1 MIAASQQKIGNCA
14 LKTLLV
20 FIIATLVSLGMSYLG
35 ISKESI
41 IMVYLL
47 GVLFSS
53 TLTSSFQWG
62 IINSFASL
70 LAFNYFFTEP
80 RFTFVMYHM
89 TDIIL
94 LVFFLITAIVSGTMT
109 SRLQKQILIAEK
121 NERTTM
127 ILYQI
132 AAGFL
137 PVSGEKNIVMR
148 SLSFIEEFL
157 GCESVVKLDRNGV
170 FYPEAANGYRIPSH
184 TFPIRSA
191 AGNLGVIQIF
201 NAEGVMDK
209 QNELI
214 ASSIATQLG
223 IALDR
228 ENLYNEQE
236 NIKLAMERELLR
248 ATLLRSVAHDLR
260 SPLTALLGAGN
271 LLADNYEKLTDEER
285 KKLAL
290 DLSEE
295 ILWLTN
301 LVENILNMTRINE
314 SKLVLKK
321 NGEII
326 DDVVSEAISHVER
339 HIKSRKFNV
348 QLPEKVVMVPM
359 DGKLIV
365 QVLINLLENAIRHTP
380 PDSEIALEVFEGR
393 KVIKVVVSD
402 TGNGIDSNIKDK
414 LFDKFVTLDQGVTDG
429 KRGIGLGLTIC
440 KAIVEAHGG
449 TICAEANWPKGTRL
463 MFTLPLEEQA

>member
-1 MIAASQQKIGNCA
+1 
-14 LKTLLV
+14 
-20 FIIATLVSLGMSYLG
+20 MSYLG

-41 IMVYLL
+41 IMVFLL
-47 GVLFSS
+47 GVLLSS
-53 TLTSSFQWG
+53 TMTSSFIWG
-62 IINSFASL
+62 ILNSIASL
-70 LAFNYFFTEP
+70 MAFNYFFTEP
-80 RFTFVMYHM
+80 RFTFVMTHS
-89 TDIIL
+89 TDVIL
-94 LVFFLITAIVSGTMT
+94 LVFFLITAIVSGTLT
-109 SRLQKQILIAEK
+109 SRLQKQIVIAEK
-121 NERTTM
+121 NERTSM

-132 AAGFL
+132 ASGFL
-137 PVSGEKNIVMR
+137 PVSGEKNIV
-148 SLSFIEEFL
+148 LQGLAFIEEFL
-157 GCESVVKLDRNGV
+157 GRQAVVRLDGTGAV
-170 FYPEAANGYRIPSH
+170 YPGEISINISQTPSH
-184 TFPIRSA
+184 TFPIQSA
-191 AGNLGVIQIF
+191 AGSLGVLQIY
-201 NAEGVMDK
+201 NAAEVMDK

-214 ASSIATQLG
+214 AKSIATQLG

-228 ENLYNEQE
+228 EMLYNEQE
-236 NIKLAMERELLR
+236 HIKIAMEREQLR

-271 LLADNYEKLTDEER
+271 LLADNYEKLSDEER
-285 KKLAL
+285 KKLAH

-314 SKLVLKK
+314 SGLVLKK
-321 NGEII
+321 SGEII

-339 HIKSRKFNV
+339 HINGRKFHV
-348 QLPEKVVMVPM
+348 HLPEKVVMVPM

-402 TGNGIDSNIKDK
+402 TGDGIDSNIKDK
-414 LFDKFVTLDQGVTDG
+414 LFDKFVTLDQGVIDG

-449 TICAEANWPKGTRL
+449 TISAEANSPKGTRL
-463 MFTLPLEEQA
+463 VFTLPLEA

>member
-1 MIAASQQKIGNCA
+1 MLA
-14 LKTLLV
+14 LKQRKIISCAVKTFLV
-20 FIIATLVSLGMSYLG
+20 FVLATLISLGMNYLG

-41 IMVYLL
+41 IMVFLL

-53 TLTSSFQWG
+53 TITSSFIWG

-80 RFTFVMYHM
+80 RFTFVMYHT
-89 TDIIL
+89 TDVIL
-94 LVFFLITAIVSGTMT
+94 LGFFLITAIVSGTMT
-109 SRLQKQILIAEK
+109 SRLQKQIEIAEK
-121 NERTTM
+121 NERTSM
-127 ILYQI
+127 VLYQI
-132 AAGFL
+132 ASGFL
-137 PVSGEKNIVMR
+137 PVSGEKSIVLR
-148 SLSFIEEFL
+148 GLSFIEEFL
-157 GCESVVKLDRNGV
+157 GSKAVVKLDRDGAV
-170 FYPEAANGYRIPSH
+170 YPQQNRQNENRIPSH
-184 TFPIRSA
+184 TFPIQSA
-191 AGNLGVIQIF
+191 AGNLGVIQIYEA
-201 NAEGVMDK
+201 AEVMDK

-214 ASSIATQLG
+214 ARSISTQLG

-228 ENLYNEQE
+228 EMLYNEQE
-236 NIKLAMERELLR
+236 DIKIAMEREQLR

-285 KKLAL
+285 KKLAH

-314 SKLVLKK
+314 SGLVLKK

-326 DDVVSEAISHVER
+326 DDVISEAVSHVER
-339 HIKSRKFNV
+339 HINGRKFHV
-348 QLPEKVVMVPM
+348 HLPEKVIMVPM

-380 PDSEIALEVFEGR
+380 SDSEIALEVFEGR

-402 TGNGIDSNIKDK
+402 TGDGIDSNIKDK
-414 LFDKFVTLDQGVTDG
+414 LFDKFVTLEQGVTDG

-449 TICAEANWPKGTRL
+449 TIFAEANSPKGTRL
-463 MFTLPLEEQA
+463 VFTLPLEA

>member
-1 MIAASQQKIGNCA
+1 MIALKQRKIMSCA
-14 LKTLLV
+14 GKTFLV
-20 FIIATLVSLGMSYLG
+20 FVLATLISLGMNYLG

-41 IMVYLL
+41 IMVFLL

-53 TLTSSFQWG
+53 TITSSFIWG

-80 RFTFVMYHM
+80 RFTFVMYHT
-89 TDIIL
+89 TDVIL

-109 SRLQKQILIAEK
+109 SRLQKQIEIAEK
-121 NERTTM
+121 NERTSM
-127 ILYQI
+127 VLYQI
-132 AAGFL
+132 ASGFL
-137 PVSGEKNIVMR
+137 PVSGEKNII
-148 SLSFIEEFL
+148 LQGLAFIEEFI
-157 GCESVVKLDRNGV
+157 GQKAVVKIDQTGAV
-170 FYPEAANGYRIPSH
+170 YPEQVYAKGLKIPAYS
-184 TFPIRSA
+184 FPIQSA
-191 AGNLGVIQIF
+191 AGNLGMIQIF
-201 NAEGVMDK
+201 EAAEVMDK

-214 ASSIATQLG
+214 AKSIATQLG

-228 ENLYNEQE
+228 EMLYNEQE
-236 NIKLAMERELLR
+236 EIKIAMEREQLR

-285 KKLAL
+285 KKLAH

-314 SKLVLKK
+314 SGLVLKK

-339 HIKSRKFNV
+339 HINGRKFHV
-348 QLPEKVVMVPM
+348 HLPEKVVMVPM

-393 KVIKVVVSD
+393 KVIKVIVSD
-402 TGNGIDSNIKDK
+402 TGDGIDSNIKDK
-414 LFDKFVTLDQGVTDG
+414 LFEKFVTLEQGVTDG

-449 TICAEANWPKGTRL
+449 TIVAEANAPKGTRL
-463 MFTLPLEEQA
+463 IFTLPLEA